1 MSIIKFSFPAIGV
14 GLALTLLA
22 AAPLGAY
29 AAHTQQGAEQHAA
42 PWSEVPH
49 RHGPPGKRWIHRY
62 AHPVPAPA
70 VQRSIRPKQYGP
82 PSMKARSWVRA
93 NTAKAMCCDSWPAR
107 RRVADERV

>member
-1 MSIIKFSFPAIGV
+1 MSIIKPGFPTFGI

-22 AAPLGAY
+22 AFPLGAY
-29 AAHTQQGAEQHAA
+29 AANAQQEADQHAA

-82 PSMKARSWVRA
+82 PSIKARSWIRDE
-93 NTAKAMCCDSWPAR
+93 TAKDMCCDSRSAR
-107 RRVADERV
+107 TRGANGSV